1 MHAFNAAFKVAP
13 LFSDRRRKEEIPYR
27 VPTRCATFSGEAV
40 LQQRSSR

>member
-13 LFSDRRRKEEIPYR
+13 LFSDRRRKEEVAYR

-40 LQQRSSR
+40 LQQRSGR